1 MTLTCPTC
9 DSDVSIV
16 FERQCLD
23 CTDAETRAI
32 IERLQ
37 PEEGDS
43 G

>member
-1 MTLTCPTC
+1 MTPTCPTC

-16 FERQCLD
+16 FDKQCLD
-23 CTDAETRAI
+23 CGDAETRAI

-37 PEEGDS
+37 PEGDS